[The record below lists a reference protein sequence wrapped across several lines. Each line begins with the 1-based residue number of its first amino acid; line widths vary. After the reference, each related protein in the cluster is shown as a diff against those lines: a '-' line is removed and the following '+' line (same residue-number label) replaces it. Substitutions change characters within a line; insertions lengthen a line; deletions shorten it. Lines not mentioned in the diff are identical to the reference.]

1 MDELFIRMCQEA
13 RELQEQWEAK
23 PGDRAKY
30 PGYQVQFLDRGHMD
44 YYNFESLIWLPR
56 QEDLQQIVLNKF
68 KDLHWSTNHLLWHF
82 NSWFKDFLDL
92 TSKYCLNYDLTQLW
106 LCYVMEE
113 FYKKYWSGTTW
124 EKIQ

>member
-56 QEDLQQIVLNKF
+56 QEDLQQIFRLKNGNPDDYWILKSFLVWFSDLNFCHYRDVSINK
-68 KDLHWSTNHLLWHF
+68 
-82 NSWFKDFLDL
+82 
-92 TSKYCLNYDLTQLW
+92 LW
-106 LCYVMEE
+106 LRYVME
-113 FYKKYWSGTTW
+113 FVYKKRWNGTTW
-124 EKIQ
+124 EPLK